1 MWKKDINLEVINY
14 TAIHILAKVVEKDGL
29 VWFLTGLYGW
39 PEASQ
44 IANSWA
50 LLTRLIS
57 FVGGPQLC
65 IGDFNAIL
73 NSCEKLSRRSPYTSQ
88 MDNFRNALN
97 QCQL

>member
-29 VWFLTGLYGW
+29 VWFLTSLYGW

-65 IGDFNAIL
+65 IGDFNSIL